1 MKEATKHVGQGK
13 NPMQI
18 VKKLIKQ
25 DEKTD
30 KKVGTDIMG
39 NIKNSITE
47 DTPKPPPTKYQEH
60 TGVPENTHII
70 IHTDTGGL

>member
-1 MKEATKHVGQGK
+1 
-13 NPMQI
+13 
-18 VKKLIKQ
+18 
-25 DEKTD
+25 
-30 KKVGTDIMG
+30 MG

-60 TGVPENTHII
+60 TEVPENTHII